1 MEKKSTTNIILNPAI
16 LSAFPFLLGGGRMP
30 ALTTSVW
37 YFPGHPNLWSEE
49 SGEGEEEVRH
59 EDWKGKSKN
68 LFHVQHDCLC
78 SES

>member
-1 MEKKSTTNIILNPAI
+1 
-16 LSAFPFLLGGGRMP
+16 MP
-30 ALTTSVW
+30 TLTTSVW